1 MLRRIHLLRKLQA
14 RGDHLSG
21 RFGEVGGGPAGPFGP
36 LLPLLVIQLLD
47 LAVCEVARLGPLL
60 VELAH
65 HGPDQA
71 LERSLGRE
79 HLHHAAAALYL
90 AVRAL
95 LHVVRAQPLPVR
107 RREGEVCQRV
117 GLGLLGHVGGLGAA
131 LAQHVADDVVHVACG
146 RRVLRAEHALLS
158 DNTLRVCVSC
168 EVGAGL
174 VWPTLIIYWIA
185 GGCEKSSF
193 IGAITILF
201 VLSNSIEG

>member
-14 RGDHLSG
+14 RDDHLPG

-36 LLPLLVIQLLD
+36 LLPLLVVQLLD

-95 LHVVRAQPLPVR
+95 LHVVRAQPLP
-107 RREGEVCQRV
+107 CD
-117 GLGLLGHVGGLGAA
+117 GGKARYASASGSASSATSAA
-131 LAQHVADDVVHVACG
+131 LGQRPRSMSQATWYMSRAVAASFARNTRCLAIIRCACASLVKWMP
-146 RRVLRAEHALLS
+146 VLYGPL
-158 DNTLRVCVSC
+158 
-168 EVGAGL
+168 
-174 VWPTLIIYWIA
+174 
-185 GGCEKSSF
+185 
-193 IGAITILF
+193 
-201 VLSNSIEG
+201 

>member
-14 RGDHLSG
+14 RDDHLPG

-36 LLPLLVIQLLD
+36 LLPLLVVQLLD

-95 LHVVRAQPLPVR
+95 LHVVRAQPLP
-107 RREGEVCQRV
+107 CD
-117 GLGLLGHVGGLGAA
+117 GGKARYA
-131 LAQHVADDVVHVACG
+131 SASVFM
-146 RRVLRAEHALLS
+146 
-158 DNTLRVCVSC
+158 
-168 EVGAGL
+168 
-174 VWPTLIIYWIA
+174 
-185 GGCEKSSF
+185 SSRQ
-193 IGAITILF
+193 
-201 VLSNSIEG
+201 

>member
-14 RGDHLSG
+14 RDDHLPG
-21 RFGEVGGGPAGPFGP
+21 RFGEVGGPAGPFGP
-36 LLPLLVIQLLD
+36 LLPLLVVQLLD

-71 LERSLGRE
+71 LERSFGRE

-131 LAQHVADDVVHVACG
+131 LAQHVAGDVVHVACG
-146 RRVLRAEHALLS
+146 PASFARNTRCLAIIRCACASLVKWVPVLYDPL
-158 DNTLRVCVSC
+158 
-168 EVGAGL
+168 
-174 VWPTLIIYWIA
+174 
-185 GGCEKSSF
+185 
-193 IGAITILF
+193 
-201 VLSNSIEG
+201 

>member
-14 RGDHLSG
+14 RDDHLPG

-36 LLPLLVIQLLD
+36 LLPLLVVQLLD
-47 LAVCEVARLGPLL
+47 LTVCEVARPGPLF

-107 RREGEVCQRV
+107 RREGEVWPARRARPPRPRRRPWGSARAACRRRRGTCRGRSPRPSHGTRV
-117 GLGLLGHVGGLGAA
+117 A
-131 LAQHVADDVVHVACG
+131 
-146 RRVLRAEHALLS
+146 
-158 DNTLRVCVSC
+158 
-168 EVGAGL
+168 
-174 VWPTLIIYWIA
+174 
-185 GGCEKSSF
+185 
-193 IGAITILF
+193 
-201 VLSNSIEG
+201 